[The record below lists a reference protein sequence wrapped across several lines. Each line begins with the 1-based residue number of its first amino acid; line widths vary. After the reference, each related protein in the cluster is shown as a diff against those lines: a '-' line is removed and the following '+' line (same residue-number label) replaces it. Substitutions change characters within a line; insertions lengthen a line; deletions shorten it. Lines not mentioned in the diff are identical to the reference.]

1 MTPKMTALRNT
12 LIVIGS
18 GLATGFIV
26 SLAFTYL
33 TLMQAVI
40 IFAVL
45 ALVGLAKMVYELEL
59 DKAKRLQELNNPKD

>member
-12 LIVIGS
+12 ALMLGTGLGIGF
-18 GLATGFIV
+18 ATNI
-26 SLAFTYL
+26 AFTYL

-45 ALVGLAKMVYELEL
+45 ALVGLGKLVYDIELAKAEYKESM
-59 DKAKRLQELNNPKD
+59 KDLKG

>member
-12 LIVIGS
+12 ALMLGTGLGIGF
-18 GLATGFIV
+18 ATNV
-26 SLAFTYL
+26 AFTYL

-45 ALVGLAKMVYELEL
+45 ALVGLGKMVYDLEL
-59 DKAKRLQELNNPKD
+59 DKAKRLQELNNLKD